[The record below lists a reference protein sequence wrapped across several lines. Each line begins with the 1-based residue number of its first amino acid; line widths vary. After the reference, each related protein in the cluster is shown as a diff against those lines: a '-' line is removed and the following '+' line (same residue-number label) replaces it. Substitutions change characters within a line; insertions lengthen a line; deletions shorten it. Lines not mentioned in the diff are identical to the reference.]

1 MTDERRNQE
10 RVPASIEVLWVGNA
24 GKYESRTSDL
34 SLGGCFV
41 DTVAQV
47 ELGNIITFSL
57 QLPAGESIDI
67 EGEVVYTYPS
77 MGFGLR
83 FTNVSDSDRRK
94 LEGIIKAAA
103 YPEGKHE

>member
-1 MTDERRNQE
+1 MTDERRNRE
-10 RVPASIEVLWVGNA
+10 RVPASIEVLWAGNA
-24 GKYESRTSDL
+24 GKNESRTSDL

-41 DTVAQV
+41 DTVGHV

-57 QLPAGESIDI
+57 RLPAGEPIEI

-77 MGFGLR
+77 IGFGVR

-94 LEGIIKAAA
+94 LEWLIKAAA
-103 YPEGKHE
+103 YREGKQE

>member
-1 MTDERRNQE
+1 MTDERRNEE
-10 RVPASIEVLWVGNA
+10 RVPASIEVLWIGNA

-47 ELGNIITFSL
+47 ELGDIIALSL
-57 QLPAGESIDI
+57 QLPAGESIEI

-77 MGFGLR
+77 MGFGVR

-94 LEGIIKAAA
+94 LELIIKDAAHQ
-103 YPEGKHE
+103 EGN

>member
-10 RVPASIEVLWVGNA
+10 RVPASIEVRWVGNA
-24 GKYESRTSDL
+24 GKNESRTSDL

-41 DTVAQV
+41 DTVGQV
-47 ELGNIITFSL
+47 ELGNIVTVTL
-57 QLPAGESIDI
+57 QLPAGESIEI

-83 FTNVSDSDRRK
+83 FTTVSDSDRTK

-103 YPEGKHE
+103 YREGEQE

>member
-57 QLPAGESIDI
+57 RLPAGESIEI

-77 MGFGLR
+77 MGFGVR

-94 LEGIIKAAA
+94 LELIIKAAA
-103 YPEGKHE
+103 NREGKQE

>member
-1 MTDERRNQE
+1 MTDERRNQG
-10 RVPASIEVLWVGNA
+10 RVSASIEVLWVGNA
-24 GKYESRTSDL
+24 GKYESRASDL

-57 QLPAGESIDI
+57 RLPAEESIEL

>member
-10 RVPASIEVLWVGNA
+10 RVPTSIEVLWIGNA

-41 DTVAQV
+41 DTVGHV
-47 ELGNIITFSL
+47 ELGNIITVTL
-57 QLPAGESIDI
+57 RLPAGESMEI

-83 FTNVSDSDRRK
+83 FTSVSDSDRRK
-94 LEGIIKAAA
+94 LEGIIKDAAHR
-103 YPEGKHE
+103 EDKQE

>member
-1 MTDERRNQE
+1 MTDERRNEE

-41 DTVAQV
+41 DTVGQV
-47 ELGNIITFSL
+47 ELGNIVTVTL
-57 QLPAGESIDI
+57 QLPAGESIEI

-83 FTNVSDSDRRK
+83 FTTVSDSDRTK

-103 YPEGKHE
+103 YREGEQE